1 MTKAVQT
8 NSQAVSALLGT
19 AAGAAGAAA
28 AAVAAAGAVA
38 AGFASSAAKAGEV
51 IITLVEPIAKAIA
64 PPARSCFI
72 QVNILNLSLKC

>member
-1 MTKAVQT
+1 MTIAVQT
-8 NSQAVSALLGT
+8 NSHAVSALLGT

-28 AAVAAAGAVA
+28 AAAAGAVT

-51 IITLVEPIAKAIA
+51 TMTPVEPMAKAIA
-64 PPARSCFI
+64 PPARSFFI

>member
-1 MTKAVQT
+1 
-8 NSQAVSALLGT
+8 VSALLAT

-28 AAVAAAGAVA
+28 AVAAAGAVTA
-38 AGFASSAAKAGEV
+38 DFASSAAKAGEV

>member
-1 MTKAVQT
+1 VQT
-8 NSQAVSALLGT
+8 NSHAVSAVLGT
-19 AAGAAGAAA
+19 AAGAAGAAAAAA

-51 IITLVEPIAKAIA
+51 TITLVEPIAKAIA